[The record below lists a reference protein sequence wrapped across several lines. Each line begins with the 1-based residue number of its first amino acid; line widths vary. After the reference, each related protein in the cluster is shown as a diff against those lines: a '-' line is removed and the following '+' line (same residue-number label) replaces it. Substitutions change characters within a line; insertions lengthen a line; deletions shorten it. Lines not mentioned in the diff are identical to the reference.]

1 MKKNIFLLLSI
12 TSLTACATFQ
22 QQPAFDWHGQNFDSY
37 VLQYG
42 VPSSRYTLQDGN
54 NVFSF
59 KRNCPQTNTQEEI
72 LFTVNTENTIQEIY
86 LTSTCPTVQPP
97 PTVVQPVYVTK
108 YIETPAPKSMPKPQV
123 QIAPKPKPVQDKPAP
138 KPQDK
143 PAPKPQGQVA
153 PKPQDKPVADKPKP
167 VQDKPSPKP
176 QEQVAPKPQD
186 KPIADK
192 PKEPAKEQPAP
203 KPQDKTDKKINQTVN
218 NNQVKEKKETSKK
231 TEVSLT
237 NTKSSK
243 ELSGEKTQKAKQ
255 NDKNKTGSFSS
266 GATSTQKHKK

>member
-108 YIETPAPKSMPKPQV
+108 YIETPAPKPMPKPQA

-153 PKPQDKPVADKPKP
+153 PKPQDKPV
-167 VQDKPSPKP
+167 
-176 QEQVAPKPQD
+176 
-186 KPIADK
+186 ADK